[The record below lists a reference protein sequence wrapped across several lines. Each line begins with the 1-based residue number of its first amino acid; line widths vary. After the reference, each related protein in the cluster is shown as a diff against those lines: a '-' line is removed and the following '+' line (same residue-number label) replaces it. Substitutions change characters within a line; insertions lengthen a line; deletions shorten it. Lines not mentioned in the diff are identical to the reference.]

1 MLKTSKT
8 SHVKTKAH
16 KEAVK
21 ALNTLSQ
28 NTPSVAVPPTQNA
41 RYVTMNTWHTFFDND
56 SHSVNP
62 YSSPEDPFNDITMNE
77 DIGTYFDGVGNP
89 IQLSAGLDP
98 LASATRLKT
107 HLNAEMDG
115 LELLRTHG
123 LFTSDSDLVEEPDDT
138 IEESFLSLT
147 IEEAGAMH
155 PDAEDIVDEMEGIN
169 NEVTASDS
177 AWKPH
182 ASKTVNVMLDLL
194 DNLPRLR
201 LSDDHLKAI
210 IWAMQECGTPN
221 VPTFSELRKVQSS
234 LTREFELTSRHHQ
247 SAMENHFYM
256 NHPASLLALDW
267 ANPLVRKHIHVYP
280 EVSPVVSETFHAA
293 KWLEEVDLDELSPMW
308 ADWDS
313 PLERHR
319 HFYVKEL
326 AKTAQGV
333 YIMPLRWITIKN
345 VVYADAY
352 SVHFSPISRLFEVQ
366 TGKLCQVRALDLK
379 SNVLDIQAQLPND
392 IHFHGEPFPLINPL
406 RKQAQGRP
414 MFRLRV
420 IPWSDDVS
428 GNVSKQYNAHTNIYI
443 TNANLPHAKLSQE
456 FFMRFCSTS
465 SHASSTEQFVALL
478 QDFNE
483 NIWHHA
489 FDCELEEPI
498 LFQIIPHFLPAD
510 NPQQSETSSHIGVN
524 GNRNCRRDL
533 TGGTDA
539 EKESNIGYEALYH
552 PGEPR
557 DSEQALQTIRYII
570 WLACH
575 GNTDAVQ
582 STMSASGI
590 KDKIAQYWIDQ
601 LLLRSKLLRQ
611 ERIKNED
618 TRDQRLNSKSLKGA
632 RRKALKDEI
641 VEDIARECWD
651 WVLKQPAR
659 TYEKLATDDR
669 DHYNMLLTTRGVS
682 PNQDTPVETLHT
694 WLLGNKKYVWHST
707 NESWSKDQDEIF
719 AIRLQSACLDGLT
732 LPPPRAAYLIK
743 YKNSLIGKHFKILQQ
758 LGIFKVHDLC
768 PPSIFNLWKASG
780 ELGAMIWFTEIDNMD
795 MYLHDL
801 QILIDNLLDA
811 WAKVDPRR
819 ILTKIKLHALVH
831 LPEDIRRFG
840 PSMIFATEIFEC
852 FNAVFRT
859 CSVLSNHLA
868 PSRDIAESMSG
879 MERFKHMVSGGY
891 WKDEKTGRFIQG
903 GIKTRNFL
911 KNNPELQRRLG
922 WAPEHKIARLNVHL
936 ANQRIHLTSTINVDP
951 ECIPTNLPDTQPDI
965 PWDHCRTLISQ
976 STDTCHPGSWIFFK
990 QAVGFHCR
998 IIKLL
1003 IPSSTDELS
1012 SEGALA
1018 IVEHFRILDT
1028 KDPIFDMPVL
1038 DVLFDFN
1045 AQHDCVSGTCPIIE
1059 TNQQVVQERLQ
1070 TAMRQKG
1077 ILHRDNQRYLLNTH
1091 ALHNAHLI

>member
-1 MLKTSKT
+1 
-8 SHVKTKAH
+8 
-16 KEAVK
+16 
-21 ALNTLSQ
+21 
-28 NTPSVAVPPTQNA
+28 
-41 RYVTMNTWHTFFDND
+41 
-56 SHSVNP
+56 
-62 YSSPEDPFNDITMNE
+62 
-77 DIGTYFDGVGNP
+77 
-89 IQLSAGLDP
+89 
-98 LASATRLKT
+98 
-107 HLNAEMDG
+107 MDG
-115 LELLRTHG
+115 LELLRTHA
-123 LFTSDSDLVEEPDDT
+123 LFTSGSDLVEEPDDI

-147 IEEAGAMH
+147 IKEAGAMH
-155 PDAEDIVDEMEGIN
+155 PETEDIVDEMEGIN

-182 ASKTVNVMLDLL
+182 ASKTMFMLDLL

-221 VPTFSELRKVQSS
+221 VPTFNELRKVQSR

-280 EVSPVVSETFHAA
+280 EVSAVVSETFHVA

-308 ADWDS
+308 ANWDS

-333 YIMPLRWITIKN
+333 YIMPLRWVSIKN

-352 SVHFSPISRLFEVQ
+352 SVHFSPISCLFEVQ
-366 TGKLCQVRALDLK
+366 TGKLCRVRALDLK
-379 SNVLDIQAQLPND
+379 SNVLDIQAQLHDIRFHEYSPN
-392 IHFHGEPFPLINPL
+392 FSLINPL

-478 QDFNE
+478 QDFDE
-483 NIWHHA
+483 NIWHPA
-489 FDCELEEPI
+489 FDCELEEQI
-498 LFQIIPHFLPAD
+498 LFQIIPHSLPAD

-524 GNRNCRRDL
+524 GNWNCRRDL

-557 DSEQALQTIRYII
+557 DSEQTLQTIRYII

-575 GNTDAVQ
+575 GNADAVQ
-582 STMSASGI
+582 STMSAAGI

-601 LLLRSKLLRQ
+601 LLVRSKLLRQ
-611 ERIKNED
+611 ERITNEG
-618 TRDQRLNSKSLKGA
+618 TRDQRLNNKSLKGA
-632 RRKALKDEI
+632 HRKALKDGI

-659 TYEKLATDDR
+659 TYEKLATDDPTR
-669 DHYNMLLTTRGVS
+669 NDIRAGDHYNMLLTTRGVS

-707 NESWSKDQDEIF
+707 NQPWSKDQDEIF

-758 LGIFKVHDLC
+758 LGIFQVHDLC

-922 WAPEHKIARLNVHL
+922 WAPEHKIVPGHIKRAPRKSQDPCQSRNPTLWSEL
-936 ANQRIHLTSTINVDP
+936 ISTINVDP
-951 ECIPTNLPDTQPDI
+951 ECIPTNLPDTQPNI

-976 STDTCHPGSWIFFK
+976 STDTCHPGSWVFFK
-990 QAVGFHCR
+990 QADDTTFAGR
-998 IIKLL
+998 IVKLV

-1018 IVEHFRILDT
+1018 IIEHFMILDT
-1028 KDPIFDMPVL
+1028 KDAIFDMPVL
-1038 DVLFDFN
+1038 ICQDKHLVVKAKASF
-1045 AQHDCVSGTCPIIE
+1045 
-1059 TNQQVVQERLQ
+1059 QVIFGGFESFSSVV
-1070 TAMRQKG
+1070 
-1077 ILHRDNQRYLLNTH
+1077 
-1091 ALHNAHLI
+1091 